1 MNIEE
6 LIKKLE
12 ERKKELL
19 SNSKECEDINELRHI
34 HSEIESVNEQI
45 ENLRQLKINNDSFNA
60 MGTYG
65 LRAEETHGDADL
77 EYRQAFM
84 AHVLEN
90 KPIENRQ
97 NQSAKTSDVGA
108 VIPTVLIDRIVEK
121 MEESGMILSLVN
133 KTSFSAGVVIPTSA
147 VKPVASWVAEGA
159 TSDKQK
165 KTTGKIT
172 FSYFKL
178 RCEISMSMEVGTMAL
193 AVFEQRFVEQVS
205 KAMVIAIEKAILA
218 GTGSGQP
225 TGILNTATTP
235 KANVQI
241 AGDTPT
247 YKELCSIEA
256 AVPAEY
262 EGTAKWCMTKAE
274 FMNFM
279 SMTDSNG
286 QPIARV
292 NYGIGGKVERT
303 ILGRE
308 AVIHPYA
315 TEMGTV
321 KAFIYDF
328 NDYILNTIYDM
339 GISKKQ
345 DWDTEDLLTKAV
357 MSVDGKPVSAES
369 LITVTKKGG

>member
-1 MNIEE
+1 MTIEE
-6 LIKKLE
+6 LIARLE

-34 HSEIESVNEQI
+34 QSEIESVNEQI
-45 ENLRQLKINNDSFNA
+45 ENLRQLNINNDSFNA

-65 LRAEETHGDADL
+65 VRAEETHGDADL

-97 NQSAKTSDVGA
+97 DQSAKTSDVGA

-205 KAMVIAIEKAILA
+205 KAMIIAIEKAILA

-241 AGDTPT
+241 VGDTPT
-247 YKELCSIEA
+247 YKELCNIEA
-256 AVPAEY
+256 AVPVEY

-274 FMNFM
+274 FMNFT
-279 SMTDSNG
+279 SMIDSNG
-286 QPIARV
+286 QPIART

-308 AVIHPYA
+308 VVIHPYA
-315 TEMGTV
+315 TEMGNV
-321 KAFIYDF
+321 KAFIFDF

-357 MSVDGKPVSAES
+357 MSVDGKPVLAES
-369 LITVTKKGG
+369 LVTVTKKGG

>member
-1 MNIEE
+1 MTIEE
-6 LIKKLE
+6 LIAKLE

-34 HSEIESVNEQI
+34 QSEIESVNEQI
-45 ENLRQLKINNDSFNA
+45 ENLRQLNINNDSFNA

-65 LRAEETHGDADL
+65 VRAEETHGDADL

-97 NQSAKTSDVGA
+97 NQNTKTSDVGA

-121 MEESGMILSLVN
+121 MEETGMILSLVN

-205 KAMVIAIEKAILA
+205 KAMIIAIEKAILA

-235 KANVQI
+235 KTNVQI

-247 YKELCSIEA
+247 YKELCNIEA
-256 AVPAEY
+256 AVPVEY

>member
-34 HSEIESVNEQI
+34 QSEIESVNEQI
-45 ENLRQLKINNDSFNA
+45 ENLRQLNINNDSFNA

-97 NQSAKTSDVGA
+97 NQNTKTSDVGA

-121 MEESGMILSLVN
+121 MEETGMILSLVN

-205 KAMVIAIEKAILA
+205 KAMIIAIEKAILA

-241 AGDTPT
+241 VGDTPT
-247 YKELCSIEA
+247 YKELCNIEA
-256 AVPAEY
+256 AVPVEY

-274 FMNFM
+274 FMNFT
-279 SMTDSNG
+279 SMIDSNG
-286 QPIARV
+286 QPIART

-308 AVIHPYA
+308 VVIHPYA
-315 TEMGTV
+315 TEMGNV
-321 KAFIYDF
+321 KAFIFDF

-357 MSVDGKPVSAES
+357 MSADGKPVSAES

>member
-34 HSEIESVNEQI
+34 QSEIESVNEQI

-97 NQSAKTSDVGA
+97 NQNTKTSDVGA

-121 MEESGMILSLVN
+121 MEETGMILSLVN

-205 KAMVIAIEKAILA
+205 KAMIIAIEKAILA

-256 AVPAEY
+256 AVPVGY

-292 NYGIGGKVERT
+292 NYGINGKIERM

-308 AVIHPYA
+308 VVAHEYA
-315 TEMGTV
+315 TEMGAV
-321 KAFIYDF
+321 KAFIFDF
-328 NDYILNTIYDM
+328 NDYIFNTIYDM

-357 MSVDGKPVSAES
+357 MSADGKPVSAES